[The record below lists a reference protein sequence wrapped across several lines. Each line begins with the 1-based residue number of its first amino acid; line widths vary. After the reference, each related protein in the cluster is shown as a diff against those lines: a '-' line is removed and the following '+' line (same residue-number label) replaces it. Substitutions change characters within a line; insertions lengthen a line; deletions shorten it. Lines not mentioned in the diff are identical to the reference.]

1 MTLDSLSV
9 GEIAAQTG
17 LTVPTLHHYDE
28 LGLLVPD
35 ERTQAGH
42 RRYGAAEVERLYRIV
57 ALRRLGLSLGDV
69 AAVLDGAD
77 GALEAVVRSQLDALD
92 ERIETTRRLRA
103 LLAGVLDRLGR
114 AERPGVDDVL
124 RAIEVTERMQSYYT
138 DEQREFLRRRKEE
151 LGEEA
156 IRDAERAWAEV
167 AAELRAASQ
176 AGTDPADAALDPL
189 RARVRGLLEA
199 FHGGEESIQRSLNA
213 MWTNEDPERLSGGM
227 FDRELTD
234 YMGRVMRA
242 G

>member
-69 AAVLDGAD
+69 AAVLDGA
-77 GALEAVVRSQLDALD
+77 LEAVVRSQLDALD

-138 DEQREFLRRRKEE
+138 DEQREYLRRRKEE
-151 LGEEA
+151 LGVEA

-176 AGTDPADAALDPL
+176 AGTDPADTRLDPL

-199 FHGGEESIQRSLNA
+199 FHGGDESIQRSLNS
-213 MWTNEDPERLSGGM
+213 MWTTEDPERLSRGM

-234 YMGRVMRA
+234 YLGRVMRA